1 MNVEFMLSNDLFFA
15 GAIACCFVVL
25 TTRDLTAVFTLIMFA
40 IPIFFN
46 IFVQSTFIFFKSFY
60 LVSFLNLIDR
70 FVVNLIARL
79 VVNLIVAWIACFILN
94 VLVTCAS
101 N

>member
-70 FVVNLIARL
+70 FVVNFIARL
-79 VVNLIVAWIACFILN
+79 VNLIVALIACFILN
-94 VLVTCAS
+94 LLVTCAS